1 MDHVMSAPSAK
12 PAPLHI
18 ASDSLPP
25 RDRVAMWREVI
36 ARKFISVEP
45 EPLPDAPF
53 RFDLTLR
60 SLPGLK
66 ILAGTLGGS
75 YDRRTPSLIAESNN
89 DVGLLIALRG
99 TALMSQLGREV
110 TLGDGDAIL
119 TSGDDPG
126 SLLRSRPVHT
136 LGLTVPY
143 AVLKSLVPN
152 VGDAMMRPIPKNSEA
167 LRLLKNYVGVIE
179 ENHHELAEPALRHSL
194 VSHFHDLMACIIG
207 DVNGHDAPVAAGG
220 VQAARLHAIKEDI
233 ATNLAQRDLT
243 LNAVAARHNIS
254 PRYVRKLLEAEETT
268 FSELVLRQRLL
279 RGYRLLTDPRNAGR
293 SVSDIAFAVGF
304 GDLSYFNRSF
314 RRCFGC
320 TPSDARDAATGE
332 P

>member
-1 MDHVMSAPSAK
+1 MDGVMSSPPAN
-12 PAPLHI
+12 PAPLNF
-18 ASDSLPP
+18 ASDSLPQ
-25 RDRVAMWREVI
+25 RDRFAMWEDF
-36 ARKFISVEP
+36 AQKFIRCKI

-53 RFDLTLR
+53 RVDVKLR

-66 ILAGTLGGS
+66 TVAGTLGS
-75 YDRRTPSLIAESNN
+75 TCVRRTPSLIADGNT
-89 DVGLLIALRG
+89 DVALLIALDD
-99 TALMSQLGREV
+99 TIVASQLGREV
-110 TLGDGDAIL
+110 ALREGEAVFF
-119 TSGDDPG
+119 SSDDTGFVLRPRPARNM
-126 SLLRSRPVHT
+126 SLA
-136 LGLTVPY
+136 VPH
-143 AVLKSLVPN
+143 AVLQALVPN
-152 VGDAMMRPIPKNSEA
+152 LNDALMRPIPTHSEA

-179 ENHHELAEPALRHSL
+179 QNQHELARPELRQSL

-207 DVNGHDAPVAAGG
+207 DVSGHDTPDATGG

-233 ATNLAQRDLT
+233 ATNFAQRDLT

-254 PRYVRKLLEAEETT
+254 PRYVRKLLEAEDTSFT
-268 FSELVLRQRLL
+268 ELVLRQRLL

-320 TPSDARDAATGE
+320 TPSEARDAATGE